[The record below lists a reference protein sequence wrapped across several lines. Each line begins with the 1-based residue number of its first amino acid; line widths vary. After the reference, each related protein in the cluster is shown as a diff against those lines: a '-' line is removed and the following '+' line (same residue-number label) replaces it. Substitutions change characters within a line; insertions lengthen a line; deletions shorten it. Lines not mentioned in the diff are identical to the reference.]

1 MSDVSRDELH
11 NILHKWQAGDLEPL
25 EVLEW
30 AEDHYD
36 LESLKDETVIEILT
50 SLDSLHQNLITVED
64 VPVFLQMLDVPA
76 ERVAEALKLLERHTE
91 SVDWEARKEKYKHHP
106 FYGIFCKD

>member
-1 MSDVSRDELH
+1 MPDVTREELR
-11 NILHKWQAGDLEPL
+11 NILRKWQAGNLEPL

-30 AEDHYD
+30 AEAHYD

-76 ERVAEALKLLERHTE
+76 ERGDEASKLLEKHDE
-91 SVDWEARKEKYKHHP
+91 SVDWEERKEKYKHHR
-106 FYGIFCKD
+106 FYGIFCKN